1 MDVDGLLEEVVGR
14 GRPRRLRRPDVPRR
28 PRRAVGVG
36 HQGSR
41 PQRDRACWRS
51 RRSARVPRQPAAG
64 PRVAPHPSGLGRHS
78 GGGTADPRRA
88 CPAAAPPRLSHLLA
102 ADPDNRSLLGWEA
115 NESVPP
121 PTARPT
127 TTTRASSPPAPR
139 RSAVDLINPGF
150 KAIHHDEPDDAMECT
165 VLHAQHFQSLIYST
179 TFNLPSYD
187 EWLLASD
194 WRGAA
199 ASPPARVAGAAVGVP
214 GALAAEVTAVRA
226 AARRAA
232 RDLSRR
238 AAGRHPPRPGED
250 RGVDLQPAPVA
261 DRHVH
266 RRRPHRVH
274 RRALARHALGAAST
288 GRWTPA
294 TASARTRSSTWP
306 TPTSCAIRSPSS
318 ARSTSASASSGT
330 RRRRRTS
337 GGSTPTNPQ
346 HKYGTHT
353 YSLAEVGVERAPL
366 EARFARYYERY
377 DVPRE
382 EAA

>member
-1 MDVDGLLEEVVGR
+1 
-14 GRPRRLRRPDVPRR
+14 
-28 PRRAVGVG
+28 
-36 HQGSR
+36 
-41 PQRDRACWRS
+41 
-51 RRSARVPRQPAAG
+51 
-64 PRVAPHPSGLGRHS
+64 
-78 GGGTADPRRA
+78 
-88 CPAAAPPRLSHLLA
+88 
-102 ADPDNRSLLGWEA
+102 
-115 NESVPP
+115 
-121 PTARPT
+121 
-127 TTTRASSPPAPR
+127 
-139 RSAVDLINPGF
+139 
-150 KAIHHDEPDDAMECT
+150 MECT

-194 WRGAA
+194 WRGATR
-199 ASPPARVAGAAVGVP
+199 SPPPRVAGAAVGVP
-214 GALAAEVTAVRA
+214 GALAAEVTSVRV

-261 DRHVH
+261 DRDVQ

-274 RRALARHALGAAST
+274 RRALARHALGARST

-294 TASARTRSSTWP
+294 TASARTRSSTSP
-306 TPTSCAIRSPSS
+306 TPTSCADPVAVVGAIYERFGIEWNPEKE
-318 ARSTSASASSGT
+318 AHL
-330 RRRRRTS
+330 RRFHAE
-337 GGSTPTNPQ
+337 NPQ

-382 EAA
+382 EA